1 METIS
6 LSGAWKLRPLERE
19 ECSACTSYFEENE
32 FLSYNN
38 SNSIY
43 TTLSTVVSKDE
54 LEKLRKLKWVIEREF
69 EFEEDTD
76 QRSVLLAKG
85 ALSAAING
93 TVIDKSEITELLKN
107 GKNTIR
113 LCVTSSFFSE
123 IEILRS
129 HDGIGYSAHL
139 RAKEEGDFWHVSAAL
154 DYEAFRK
161 HSRVVRISLLGCE
174 REETVTF
181 EEKRN
186 RYTIDIE
193 IPKEKVELWC
203 LRGDGKQIM
212 YTAKI
217 TVGNAVLERMIAFR
231 KVEIKDGA
239 LYFNGRETFDG
250 SVGEGRQ
257 QPESISGREEDF
269 RSARESRENGDER
282 RHAEQNAVRG
292 AGTRHAD
299 RAGATDV
306 NVRSVLEEGVTYD
319 GTNFFFA
326 VKPQLDEMF
335 VRYPAEDRLN
345 AIVPNSKWVRVDTD
359 EGDYYVLGVLYDLS
373 TPIFICY
380 GIPGMRNVAPPREIA
395 DVCVWLPLSA
405 DEPDGGGFWIIYQ
418 SAENGKC
425 VR

>member
-1 METIS
+1 M
-6 LSGAWKLRPLERE
+6 
-19 ECSACTSYFEENE
+19 
-32 FLSYNN
+32 
-38 SNSIY
+38 
-43 TTLSTVVSKDE
+43 
-54 LEKLRKLKWVIEREF
+54 
-69 EFEEDTD
+69 
-76 QRSVLLAKG
+76 QRG
-85 ALSAAING
+85 G
-93 TVIDKSEITELLKN
+93 RT
-107 GKNTIR
+107 
-113 LCVTSSFFSE
+113 
-123 IEILRS
+123 
-129 HDGIGYSAHL
+129 
-139 RAKEEGDFWHVSAAL
+139 
-154 DYEAFRK
+154 
-161 HSRVVRISLLGCE
+161 
-174 REETVTF
+174 
-181 EEKRN
+181 
-186 RYTIDIE
+186 
-193 IPKEKVELWC
+193 C
-203 LRGDGKQIM
+203 LRGRGGRCEGCLRGRVVQEEADVPPPEVDEQGGLFAGVHPVFKGDGGKERPVLLRGVEQ
-212 YTAKI
+212 
-217 TVGNAVLERMIAFR
+217 AVLERGGGLERAQREKFKILPEGAAR
-231 KVEIKDGA
+231 EKASAPRGGGEHPDGA
-239 LYFNGRETFDG
+239 RDDNGRETFDG

-282 RHAEQNAVRG
+282 HHAEQNAVRG